1 MNAPVGVF
9 GVVPQ
14 VAQDALHLGMRA
26 RVKHNTH
33 WSKGTGV
40 TMLSPTSYTPPHTQN
55 LPVAVS
61 ANGLECWM

>member
-1 MNAPVGVF
+1 MHAPVGVF

-14 VAQDALHLGMRA
+14 VAQDALHLDMRA
-26 RVKHNTH
+26 RFKHNAHST
-33 WSKGTGV
+33 KGTGI

-61 ANGLECWM
+61 ANGWECCI